1 MALAR
6 PVQPITATD
15 DELRAALARASTLQ
29 EIDDLLGT
37 IGDAPYPGIGAEG
50 QRGRAGSPKRTALPE
65 GWLDSR
71 EIGEGVG
78 DMMRG
83 AETENDGG

>member
-1 MALAR
+1 MR
-6 PVQPITATD
+6 PRGAAPAPI
-15 DELRAALARASTLQ
+15 RHP
-29 EIDDLLGT
+29 
-37 IGDAPYPGIGAEG
+37 IGEAPYPGVGAEG
-50 QRGRAGSPKRTALPE
+50 QRGRAGSPERTALPE